1 MHLYLIPTICCSH
14 TSHKALC
21 TVATKRVR
29 KHPALTRMVSLVLC
43 IPGAGAAAAA
53 AAAAASDGFV
63 WFVSASV
70 PVAVVAGLGL
80 AEDPVAIGASS
91 MSASSMC
98 SNILHLI
105 IKTREEGRR
114 KRRRVRGRGRGRRGE
129 GKRVP
134 IHSSLHRSV
143 INDT

>member
-29 KHPALTRMVSLVLC
+29 KYPALTRMVSLVLC

-53 AAAAASDGFV
+53 SDGFV
-63 WFVSASV
+63 WLVSASV

-114 KRRRVRGRGRGRRGE
+114 KRRRVRGRGRRGE